1 MLRRGVRVGLARAQR
16 VRSNGVLRRHK
27 AIEGEGEGGEG
38 GAGDDGYHTTV
49 RISRR
54 EQGRRRRQRA
64 EMQEVEVEEEEE
76 VQLHGCR
83 REPKWHCR

>member
-1 MLRRGVRVGLARAQR
+1 MLSRGVRVGLARAQR
-16 VRSNGVLRRHK
+16 VRSNCVLRRHK

-38 GAGDDGYHTTV
+38 DDEYHTTV

-64 EMQEVEVEEEEE
+64 EMQEVEVVEE
-76 VQLHGCR
+76 VEEGEVGWQQLGVMT
-83 REPKWHCR
+83 

>member
-1 MLRRGVRVGLARAQR
+1 MLSRGVRVGLARAQL
-16 VRSNGVLRRHK
+16 VRSNGVLRQHT

-54 EQGRRRRQRA
+54 EQGRCKRQRA
-64 EMQEVEVEEEEE
+64 EMPVVVVVVEEVVVVE
-76 VQLHGCR
+76 GGGGR
-83 REPKWHCR
+83 GGGY